1 MPCVIVQK
9 KESGEAS
16 VLARHVVRREL
27 ARSQAARRVRCGE
40 YLARLSELKVY
51 RCMGCLTVLRMQEVD
66 SAGRISLCTP
76 AV

>member
-1 MPCVIVQK
+1 MPCVSMQ
-9 KESGEAS
+9 ESGEAS
-16 VLARHVVRREL
+16 VLARHVVRRAL
-27 ARSQAARRVRCGE
+27 ARSQTARRVRCGE

-51 RCMGCLTVLRMQEVD
+51 RCMGCLTVVRVQEVD